1 MKNIIRVGI
10 TQGDINGIGYE
21 VIIKTLQDPR
31 VTENNTPIVYGSPK
45 VASYHRKALNINN
58 FNFNSI
64 NSAEEASPKR
74 ANIINC
80 LDDEIR
86 VELGKSTEIAGEAS
100 FKTLEL
106 AMEDMINGKIDVLV
120 TAPINKKNIQTEKFQ
135 FPGHTEYLTEKMGSS
150 ESLMLLVSDVL
161 KVGVVTGHIA
171 VNKISSA
178 LSVEKIMSK
187 LRILNQSLIED
198 FAIRKPRIAVLGL
211 NPHCGD
217 EGVIGTEEIEIIN
230 PAIEQAKKENIMAF
244 GPYPADGFFGN
255 GNFKS
260 FDAVLAMYHDQ
271 GLAPFKA
278 LVFDRGVNYTAGLPM
293 VRTSPAHGTAYEL
306 AGKNEASEES
316 FRNAFFLACDI
327 FANRQEYY
335 RLNKNPLQKHDPAN
349 L

>member
-31 VTENNTPIVYGSPK
+31 VTENSTPIVYGSPK

-106 AMEDMINGKIDVLV
+106 ALDDMINGKIDVLV

-135 FPGHTEYLTEKMGSS
+135 FPGHTEYLTQKMGSS

-171 VNKISSA
+171 VSKISSS
-178 LSVEKIMSK
+178 LTVQKIMSK
-187 LRILNQSLIED
+187 LKILNQSLKED
-198 FAIRKPRIAVLGL
+198 FAIRKPRIAILGL

-217 EGVIGTEEIEIIN
+217 EGVIGMEEIETII
-230 PAIEQAKKENIMAF
+230 PAIEQANKENILAF

-255 GNFKS
+255 GNFKA

-316 FRNAFFLACDI
+316 FRNAYFLACDI

>member
-1 MKNIIRVGI
+1 MKNNIRVGI

-31 VTENNTPIVYGSPK
+31 VTENCTPIVYGSPK
-45 VASYHRKALNINN
+45 VASYHRKALNISN

-64 NSAEEASPKR
+64 NSPEEASPKKP
-74 ANIINC
+74 NIINC

-100 FKTLEL
+100 FKTLETAITDL
-106 AMEDMINGKIDVLV
+106 INGKIDVLV
-120 TAPINKKNIQTEKFQ
+120 TAPINKKNIQTENFR
-135 FPGHTEYLTEKMGSS
+135 FPGHTEYLTEKMGSK

-171 VNKISSA
+171 VNKVSAA

-198 FAIRKPRIAVLGL
+198 FAIRKPRIAILGL

-230 PAIEQAKKENIMAF
+230 PAIEQARKENILAF
-244 GPYPADGFFGN
+244 GPFPADGFFGN

-278 LVFDRGVNYTAGLPM
+278 LVFDRGVNFTAGLPM

-316 FRNAFFLACDI
+316 FRNALFLACDI
-327 FANRQEYY
+327 FNNRQEYY
-335 RLNKNPLQKHDPAN
+335 RLNKNPLQKHDTAN